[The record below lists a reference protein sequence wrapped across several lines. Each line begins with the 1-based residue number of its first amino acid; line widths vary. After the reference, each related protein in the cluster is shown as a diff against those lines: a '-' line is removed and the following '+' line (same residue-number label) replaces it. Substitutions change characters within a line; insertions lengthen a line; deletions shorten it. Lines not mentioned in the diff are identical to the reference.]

1 MYRLKLKK
9 AEEKK
14 AAEEA
19 AAASSNKSDNG
30 TGCSGDDGTKMD
42 VVGENGSTETTV
54 SNSGTTSESSGLKLL
69 GIGGKSTQSGSNKP
83 GKRRMPSEI
92 RIQKDISEL
101 DGGGTAAQVEFPN
114 PNLLSQFNVY
124 ITPDSGFWAQ
134 ARYHFSFTITE
145 NYPHDPPKVKCN
157 TKIFHPNINLDGAVC
172 LNILREDWKP
182 VLDIN
187 AVILGLFNLFYE
199 PNPDSPL
206 NADAADLFR
215 NDRSQF
221 GNVVKRT
228 LMGNSHKGEAFPR
241 LV

>member
-1 MYRLKLKK
+1 MFRLKQKRE
-9 AEEKK
+9 AEKK
-14 AAEEA
+14 AADEEVID
-19 AAASSNKSDNG
+19 KK
-30 TGCSGDDGTKMD
+30 DDKLTP
-42 VVGENGSTETTV
+42 GEDGVMTGSTTEEKT
-54 SNSGTTSESSGLKLL
+54 ESSGLKLL
-69 GIGGKSTQSGSNKP
+69 GIGGKSTQSGGTKP
-83 GKRRMPSEI
+83 AGKRRMPSEI

-101 DGGGTAAQVEFPN
+101 DGGGTAASVEFPN
-114 PNLLSQFNVY
+114 PNNLSSFNVY
-124 ITPDSGFWAQ
+124 ITPDSGFWSS
-134 ARYHFSFTITE
+134 ARYHFSFSISE

-206 NADAADLFR
+206 NADAAELYR
-215 NDRSQF
+215 NDKAQF

-228 LMGNSHKGEAFPR
+228 LMGHSHKGESFPR
-241 LV
+241 LLN